1 MIEFKN
7 YFKEKFYAE
16 RAYEKFQEMASPGV
30 GENKGDVVRRPIHLD
45 KEDINFLNQFP
56 KDLWGAALSQRY
68 EMLHDEL
75 SNLHKKRMGMGF
87 KKLESKLKAAMEESF
102 RGNPSAWDDV
112 KDDLSPETLQ
122 RLKRFFSKE
131 KANELT
137 SKELKKIIEDEAD
150 KEAYEEIKA
159 KTDNIE
165 ESPEPIDFKFGKK
178 IIVAHPYLN
187 RLYHKI
193 ERTRGLEH
201 HSTSGLKDFEK
212 SHGEY
217 GYDLAHP
224 LVHDF
229 EGEKKRTTRGSGSWP
244 DKNKSE
250 KVIRNL
256 INLNQHGVFGDLEIP
271 EDAEWRPVVD
281 IKTHKPIKDHWTLE
295 KQERKHFKKIYRE
308 LTTSGKYA
316 KENEK
321 RNDADRMAKEATM
334 KDAEEGRLLSPAI
347 PLKNPDGSPVTSAS
361 GEPLSPDSRKFRV
374 EDGKIIM
381 PDVYLPHVP
390 KKFVTKDNKG
400 KRVEQDHWVP
410 IVNPAHAF
418 REVGDEESDY
428 EKDETGTRTGRFN
441 WDSLK
446 DKLTGIP
453 DEEGNKR
460 YVKVNA
466 DEYHK
471 SGDKGHQ
478 APAAFHLNH
487 NSKGKYFIS
496 RADPK
501 YEDLYKKI
509 FGGSKNGGMNLVKD
523 KVSGADVYDDFR
535 TGIIRCTGGSKCGG
549 AGSSERSAIRQNIS
563 SIHGIIVTH
572 ALDNLGNPK
581 LLTSKGRIDYADAFV
596 GTFAQTNLGAGTRRR
611 RILDAKIKDISR
623 HTTGA
628 EGGEIGDSVDDSAV
642 DRISKMGAAEIGR
655 GKRKLPT
662 IDWLTSGSSAYNVDA
677 YRKLL
682 TQIQKD
688 AEEADKKEKESK
700 LDPSDI
706 EKISSSILDR
716 AEVITTI
723 KELLKKVYS
732 KSRGEEGDEGL
743 DKDIDDEIKGWI
755 DDGANDAAK
764 LVDRFKNHPLVM
776 QHFGNNKDTQPDKA
790 VEKAQEKA
798 PEQFGASHANISLQ
812 KDEIDIINKL
822 KNSPE
827 FKSIQSLYGTAAWEE
842 GKKALLATAG
852 NKYSTFVSKW
862 AERKI
867 QSGEIEINPNSEE
880 RILVAMQHFLDN
892 QFNLSS
898 IAKVS
903 PDGKSVEGN
912 PLQKLMAA
920 RKISKEPSKPEVPVA
935 AIPQPGRTKSSIYD
949 PSSRDEDFY
958 FLASAQR
965 WIDLIK
971 HPDFETEKL
980 PPRYY
985 NSLAGMVARWF
996 QNKWISQEEY
1006 QELESRIKRKL

>member
-30 GENKGDVVRRPIHLD
+30 GANKGDVVRRPIHLD

-75 SNLHKKRMGMGF
+75 SNLHNKRMGMGF

-201 HSTSGLKDFEK
+201 HSTSSLKDFEK

-250 KVIRNL
+250 KAIRNL

-281 IKTHKPIKDHWTLE
+281 INTHKPIKDHWTLE
-295 KQERKHFKKIYRE
+295 RQERKHFKKIYRE

-321 RNDADRMAKEATM
+321 RNDANRMAKEATM
-334 KDAEEGRLLSPAI
+334 KDAEEGRLFSPAI

-374 EDGKIIM
+374 ENGKVIM

-390 KKFVTKDNKG
+390 KKFITKDDKG

-509 FGGSKNGGMNLVKD
+509 FGGSKNGGMNLIKD

-572 ALDNLGNPK
+572 ALDNLGDPK

-623 HTTGA
+623 HTTGS

-682 TQIQKD
+682 TQMQKD
-688 AEEADKKEKESK
+688 AEEADKKEEESK

-732 KSRGEEGDEGL
+732 KSKGGEGDEGL

-755 DDGANDAAK
+755 DDGAKDAAQ
-764 LVDRFKNHPLVM
+764 LVAKFKTHPLVM
-776 QHFGNNKDTQPDKA
+776 DNFGKQDVPAAANTVKA
-790 VEKAQEKA
+790 ASLPTGSAKPYISMQEDENEVIEK
-798 PEQFGASHANISLQ
+798 F
-812 KDEIDIINKL
+812 
-822 KNSPE
+822 KNSSE
-827 FKSIQSLYGTAAWEE
+827 FEAMKNLYGTSSWEV
-842 GKKALLATAG
+842 GKKSLLSNG
-852 NKYSTFVSKW
+852 NKYSIFVSRW
-862 AERKI
+862 AEKAMN
-867 QSGEIEINPNSEE
+867 SGEIDIKPDSEE
-880 RILVAMQHFLDN
+880 RILHALQNWIDN
-892 QFNLSS
+892 QFHLNVQKQSD
-898 IAKVS
+898 VQS
-903 PDGKSVEGN
+903 PEQGN
-912 PLQKLMAA
+912 SLRRMLAA
-920 RKISKEPSKPEVPVA
+920 RKITPSQGTSEPVQT
-935 AIPQPGRTKSSIYD
+935 PQAGRTKSSIYD
-949 PSSRDEDFY
+949 PNSSNEDFHY
-958 FLASAQR
+958 LASAQR

-980 PPRYY
+980 PQRYY
-985 NSLAGMVARWF
+985 NSLAAMVLKWLN
-996 QNKWISQEEY
+996 NKWIGQQEY
-1006 QELESRIKRKL
+1006 QELHKRIRSAAERGA